1 MSFNVGDWVYHDYE
15 LCQVVRIDG
24 ERVKEVTTGFFITS
38 GYELMCFPLTIK
50 IKLISDNWMY
60 CERKIRDAEGGRRL
74 NWPGI
79 HRALVQSWKKAV
91 DVSDDGQL
99 LQAEFNACD
108 QFVRDVIEGINSAKK
123 ISVGGVA
130 IF

>member
-24 ERVKEVTTGFFITS
+24 ERVKEVTTGIISTS
-38 GYELMCFPLTIK
+38 SYELMCFPLTIK
-50 IKLISDNWMY
+50 IKRISDNWMY
-60 CERKIRDAEGGRRL
+60 CERKIRDADGGRRL

-79 HRALVQSWKKAV
+79 HRSLVQSWKKAV

-99 LQAEFNACD
+99 LQAEFDACD